1 MEKLMKINKN
11 LLFLIFLT
19 LFLVNCSKNETA
31 CKAADVVF
39 TNTTIYTQN
48 QSNPIA
54 ESLAF
59 LGNTLVF
66 VGSNLSSQDY
76 QCGEAQVIDL
86 EGDYV
91 FPGFVDSHAHLKGIG
106 RRENSLNLQGI
117 NSLKEMLTAV
127 EIYSNGIEPGEW
139 VIGRGWIEKV
149 WPEKRFPTRY
159 ELDRFSSDKPI
170 MLERADGHAVVV
182 NSLALELAGISS
194 DSIDPHGGRI
204 EKDTNG
210 KPTGMLIDRAT
221 SLVEKLI
228 PERTKQEDKRDLK
241 AGIDKNISLGW
252 TQVQIAGG
260 TFSDIKILEEIRDE
274 GNLLQRVYLAV
285 SAGKPAET
293 LLKVGSTLDPTNM
306 LTVRGIKLYADGA
319 LGSRGAALIEE
330 YDDQETKGLVIFTKE
345 ETMPVLLEAL
355 RKGIQIQT
363 HAIGDLGNRLTLDWY
378 EEAFDLVRKGERKI
392 ADPRWRI
399 EHSQIIREEDQVR
412 FRDMEIIASMQ
423 PSHAIGDLH
432 FAPSRLGMDRVGNG
446 YPWRNLIDL
455 GVVIAGGSD
464 APVEIGD
471 PLIEFYAAIERKDLD
486 GFYDEG
492 WHLEQAV
499 SREEALKMF
508 TIWPSFAAFQE
519 DIKGTIEVGKLAD
532 LTVFSKDIM
541 QVPPKEILQ
550 AEVIMTVVDGNIVF
564 DPTKKGT

>member
-1 MEKLMKINKN
+1 MKSNKN
-11 LLFLIFLT
+11 FYFNF
-19 LFLVNCSKNETA
+19 FLVFLLINCSKNETS
-31 CKAADVVF
+31 CKLADVVL
-39 TNTTIYTQN
+39 TNTTIYTLN
-48 QSNPIA
+48 KSAPVA
-54 ESLAF
+54 KSLAF
-59 LGNTLVF
+59 LDDTLVF
-66 VGSNLSSQDY
+66 VGSNELSKDY
-76 QCGEAQVIDL
+76 QCGEAKIIDL
-86 EGDYV
+86 EGSFVY
-91 FPGFVDSHAHLKGIG
+91 PGFVDSHAHLKGIG
-106 RRENSLNLQGI
+106 NRENSLNLQGI

-127 EIYSNGIEPGEW
+127 EIYSNGIKPGEW
-139 VIGRGWIEKV
+139 VVGRGWIEKV

-159 ELDRFSSDKPI
+159 ELDRFSPDKPVV
-170 MLERADGHAVVV
+170 LERADGHAVVV

-194 DSIDPHGGRI
+194 ESLDPHGGRI

-210 KPTGMLIDRAT
+210 QPTGMLIDRAT

-241 AGIDKNISLGW
+241 AGIDRNISLGW

-260 TFSDIKILEEIRDE
+260 TFSDIKILEEIREE
-274 GNLLQRVYLAV
+274 GNLLQRVYFAV
-285 SAGKPAET
+285 SAGEPAET
-293 LLKVGSTLDPTNM
+293 LLRIGSTLDPTNM
-306 LTVRGIKLYADGA
+306 LTIRGIKLYADGA
-319 LGSRGAALIEE
+319 LGSRGAALIEQ
-330 YDDQETKGLVIFTKE
+330 YDDQETKGLIIFTKE
-345 ETMPVLLEAL
+345 ETMPVLTEAL

-363 HAIGDLGNRLTLDWY
+363 HAIGDMGNRLTLDWY
-378 EEAFDLVRKGERKI
+378 EEAFNLVKKEERQI

-399 EHSQIIREEDQVR
+399 EHSQIITEEDQVR
-412 FRDMEIIASMQ
+412 FKDMEIIASMQ

-455 GVVIAGGSD
+455 GVIIAGGSD

-471 PLIEFYAAIERKDLD
+471 PLIEFYAAVTRKDLD
-486 GFYDEG
+486 GFYSKG

-508 TIWPSFAAFQE
+508 TIWPAFAAFQE

-541 QVPPKEILQ
+541 RVPEEEIIKTQ
-550 AEVIMTVVDGNIVF
+550 AVMTIVNGQIVF
-564 DPTKKGT
+564 ELKKKGT